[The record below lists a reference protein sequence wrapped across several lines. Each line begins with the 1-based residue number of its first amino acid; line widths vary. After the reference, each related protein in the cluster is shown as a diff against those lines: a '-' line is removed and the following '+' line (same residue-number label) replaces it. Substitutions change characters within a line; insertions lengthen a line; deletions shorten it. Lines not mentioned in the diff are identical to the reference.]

1 MQSADIRYATTADGV
16 RIAYSISGS
25 GPPLVVS
32 PGLVQTLEAPAPMIG
47 EPAAGPWLDFYAEL
61 AQTNTVIRFDR
72 RGCGYSERDS
82 VDITVDTGTLDLRAV
97 ISAATDGPVAVLGMS
112 LGGQSALRLAALD
125 PSLVERLVL
134 YGTPGALN
142 EKERATSLA
151 MADLYLAN
159 WAVAS
164 ESMASLIG
172 LEQGPGFDHAVA
184 TQRRAAGSEV
194 VAAIMR
200 ASCESVLG
208 DAEALAIPALVIHSR
223 DDHLVRFRH
232 GRELAAAIPGA
243 RLHEIGGQHNF
254 LIDDSRDDAVAAM
267 QSFLAEPAEVAPVA
281 SEAHAEPLHELT
293 ARELEVL
300 RLIAA
305 GRTNL
310 QIASELAISRGTVA
324 RHVSNI
330 LAKTGLAN
338 RTEAA
343 AYAFEHGLAG

>member
-1 MQSADIRYATTADGV
+1 VQSADIRYATTADGV
-16 RIAYSISGS
+16 RIAYSSSGS

-32 PGLVQTLEAPAPMIG
+32 PGLVQTLEAPAPMTG
-47 EPAAGPWLDFYAEL
+47 ELAAGPWLDFYAEL
-61 AQTNTVIRFDR
+61 AETHTVIRYDR
-72 RGCGYSERDS
+72 RGCGHSARDA
-82 VDITVDTGTLDLRAV
+82 VDITIDTGTLDLRAV
-97 ISAATDGPVAVLGMS
+97 TSAATTGRVAVLGIS
-112 LGGQSALRLAALD
+112 LGGQSALRLAARD
-125 PSLVERLVL
+125 PLLVERLVL
-134 YGTPGALN
+134 YGTPGAMN

-164 ESMASLIG
+164 DSMARLVG
-172 LEQGPGFDHAVA
+172 LEPGPMLDQAVVS
-184 TQRRAAGSEV
+184 QRRAAGAEAVS
-194 VAAIMR
+194 AIVR
-200 ASCESVLG
+200 ASRESVLG
-208 DAEALAIPALVIHSR
+208 DAEQVTAPTLVIHSR
-223 DDHLVRFRH
+223 DDRVVPFRH
-232 GRELAAAIPGA
+232 GRELAAAVRGA

-254 LIDDSRDDAVAAM
+254 LSDPFRDDVVMAM
-267 QSFLAEPAEVAPVA
+267 QSFLAESAAVEAAP
-281 SEAHAEPLHELT
+281 EPLPELT
-293 ARELEVL
+293 VRELEVL

-343 AYAFEHGLAG
+343 AYAFEHGLAE